1 MRRAKRLCAALL
13 AALALAGCSGG
24 GFPGRNVEELLR
36 APQPSAQ
43 QSAVQAALNGYLGE
57 TLQLKYPRGGDE
69 MAPFLFADF
78 DGDGVG
84 EAAVLYTTESK
95 GQNVHLAVLEPG
107 EDAWQVA
114 CEAEGLST
122 EAASVELVHMPAGG
136 FQLVVGF
143 ANANLAEKYLVIYT
157 YADGALHSDYQQ
169 AYEQYLA
176 ADLNGDG
183 AVELALVPTPAQ
195 PGTPASLQLLLARE
209 GKLAPVQTVELHEAI
224 AKCTGLATTYYGKRR
239 GLVVDGVLSA
249 GGNTNEVLCLLDD
262 RLYAWPMGRVDEVV
276 AASTRTLQNLPAS
289 DLTGLG
295 VVCVPVVTKSLRT
308 EKSAGRLYF
317 VEWHNYLAPDTLAQW
332 GVFDAT
338 LGVFLRLPLSWRDAV
353 SVSDGTLPDSWQLR
367 ETETDELLFTAR
379 TIAAGENSGNYI
391 ELARAGESR
400 MVAFFAENCPAADAA
415 LITRGVRV
423 LPG

>member
-1 MRRAKRLCAALL
+1 MRQGKRLCTALL
-13 AALALAGCSGG
+13 AALLLAGCADGS
-24 GFPGRNVEELLR
+24 FTGRNVEELLR
-36 APQPSAQ
+36 APQPSAV

-84 EAAVLYTTESK
+84 EAAVLYTTETK

-114 CEAEGLST
+114 SEAEGLST
-122 EAASVELVHMPAGG
+122 EVASVELVHMLSGG

-143 ANANLAEKYLVIYT
+143 ANANLAEKYLAVYT
-157 YADGALHSDYQQ
+157 YGDGVLRSGYQQ

-176 ADLNGDG
+176 ADMNGDG
-183 AVELALVPTPAQ
+183 SVELALVPTPAQ
-195 PGTPASLQLLLARE
+195 PGTPASLQLLLAQE
-209 GKLAPVQTVELHEAI
+209 GRLTPVQTVELHESI

-262 RLYAWPMGRVDEVV
+262 RLYAWPMGQVDEVV
-276 AASTRTLQNLPAS
+276 EATARTLQNLPAS

-295 VVCVPVVTKSLRT
+295 VVCVPVVTQSLRT

-317 VEWHNYLAPDTLAQW
+317 VDWNNYLAPDPLAQW
-332 GVFDAT
+332 GIFDAT
-338 LGVFLRLPLSWRDAV
+338 LGIFLRLPLSWRGKVA
-353 SVSDGTLPDSWQLR
+353 VSDGTLADSWQLR
-367 ETETDELLFTAR
+367 DAETDELLFTVR
-379 TIAAGENSGNYI
+379 TIGSGENSGNYI
-391 ELARAGESR
+391 ELARAKESR
-400 MVAFFAENCPAADAA
+400 LVAFFADDCPAADAA

-423 LPG
+423 L

>member
-1 MRRAKRLCAALL
+1 MGRAKRLCAALL
-13 AALALAGCSGG
+13 AALALAGCSEGN
-24 GFPGRNVEELLR
+24 FTGRNVEELLR
-36 APQPSAQ
+36 APQPSAL
-43 QSAVQAALNGYLGE
+43 QSAVQAALNSYLGE

-114 CEAEGLST
+114 SEAEGLST
-122 EAASVELVHMPAGG
+122 EVASVELVHMVPGG

-143 ANANLAEKYLVIYT
+143 ANANLAEKYLAVYT
-157 YADGALHSDYQQ
+157 YEDGVLQSGYQQ

-176 ADLNGDG
+176 ADMNGDG

-195 PGTPASLQLLLARE
+195 PGTPAALQLLLARD
-209 GKLAPVQTVELHEAI
+209 GRLAPVQTVELHESI

-249 GGNTNEVLCLLDD
+249 GGSTNEVLCLLDD
-262 RLYAWPMGRVDEVV
+262 RLYAWPMGQVDEVV
-276 AASTRTLQNLPAS
+276 EATTRTLQNLPAS

-295 VVCVPVVTKSLRT
+295 VVCVPVVTQSLRT

-317 VEWHNYLAPDTLAQW
+317 VDWNNYLATDPLAQW
-332 GVFDAT
+332 GIFDAT
-338 LGVFLRLPLSWRDAV
+338 LGVFLRLPLSWRDQVA
-353 SVSDGTLPDSWQLR
+353 VSDGTLENSWQLR
-367 ETETDELLFTAR
+367 DAETDELLFTVR
-379 TIAAGENSGNYI
+379 TIPSGENSGNYI
-391 ELARAGESR
+391 ELARSGESR
-400 MVAFFAENCPAADAA
+400 MVAYFADTCPAADAA

-423 LPG
+423 FQ